1 MQNFIDLNNFLLIA
15 TLLTNLSLGLF
26 ILFKDQKNVVNQAFG
41 SMLLAIAYWAFSF
54 LMFAS
59 VRDPGAMLFWRRML
73 PVGSALAAGYL
84 LYFSLVF
91 PKRERPLP
99 VWQKTFVLLPGYCFT
114 VLSVLTPWLIR
125 KFEGRESLPSFL
137 GTTDFGQ
144 LYRLYACYLLVFFTA
159 ALFILTRKFV
169 RAAGREKV
177 QIFYVLV
184 GTGLA
189 IISGALVSLLM
200 PLFGVD
206 RFFALGPYF
215 SLVMVGFIVYAIVRH
230 RLLNIEN
237 FMLRSL
243 IIAALAVEIG
253 VVLFSFRQGNLDYF
267 ITFSLALVQIVL
279 GLYLLFNNP
288 KNEINLYFA
297 GVCCSLAF
305 WTVSVLMLRQAGQ
318 IADIVF
324 WGKFIFFGPILTVYL
339 FLCFS
344 FVFPER
350 TVAKMAFRQ
359 AILFVPTGILLVLL
373 AGPWILQAAEITTLG
388 PSPIYGLAYPV
399 FAFYLLFYFSWGI
412 FNLIRKHRWVK
423 GVEKIQIRYLFLGLF
438 LTFILS
444 IITNM
449 IMPVMGEARFINYG
463 PISTLFFLFFTAYA
477 IARHRLMSIEV
488 IIQRSTVYAFAT
500 ILIMA
505 FYALAVLVSEIYLRK
520 VIGYTSLI
528 ISALA
533 AMIIAVAYQP
543 LVKGFQVFTDRIFF
557 RGRYDYQKTLNRISQ
572 EIAAVIKL
580 EELVKLIAFSFV
592 DTMKVT
598 EISFLLLEKEGEH
611 FRSIPLNIAR
621 YKRIEIDVQ
630 SPIVAWLN
638 KNRDILV
645 REEVEDAPEL
655 EVVQG
660 AMDRLGISVW
670 VPIVSKDV
678 MIGIIALGNKL
689 SGDVFSAEDLALLN
703 TLASQTAVA
712 LDNARLYDEVLTM
725 KNYSEEILQSMNNGV
740 LTTDLR
746 GKIITINYMAERITG
761 RKRSEVIGRGCAELW
776 GKKSMIAL
784 AAENTIK
791 DVFCLNLETT
801 VASPEKGLVP
811 ISLSSTVLR
820 DSQGKKTGIL
830 LTIQDLTEIKEL
842 EDKVRRGDKLSALA
856 TMAAGMAHEIKNP
869 LSSMKVF
876 AQLLPKKFADPEY
889 RKKLEEILPREINR
903 IDRIVESLLGFA
915 RATAMTF
922 EKAPLNELIEETVKY
937 YEDQAKNNG
946 VKIVRSYSDLPEI
959 EVDKGQI
966 AQVFSNLILNAI
978 QAMPEGG
985 ELTIKTL
992 PDKKDDDL
1000 LRTIKIQISDTGHG
1014 ISEEMQKKLFDPF
1027 FTTKYG
1033 GTGLGLTITHSIV
1046 DGHKGSI
1053 DLASKI
1059 GQGTAFTITLPV
1071 RQGLV

>member
-1 MQNFIDLNNFLLIA
+1 MLLLVLTFTASIGLGIFVYLRGSGNEINKTVGMILCWTAFWTLGFFLFQRAQSSYWLLFFRRLTPAGAALIA
-15 TLLTNLSLGLF
+15 
-26 ILFKDQKNVVNQAFG
+26 
-41 SMLLAIAYWAFSF
+41 
-54 LMFAS
+54 
-59 VRDPGAMLFWRRML
+59 
-73 PVGSALAAGYL
+73 GYF
-84 LYFSLVF
+84 LYFALLF
-91 PKRERPLP
+91 PKYAERPA
-99 VWQKTFVLLPGYCFT
+99 
-114 VLSVLTPWLIR
+114 LI
-125 KFEGRESLPSFL
+125 
-137 GTTDFGQ
+137 
-144 LYRLYACYLLVFFTA
+144 
-159 ALFILTRKFV
+159 V
-169 RAAGREKV
+169 RAAIFLPAYIFTLSSVFTNWMITGIIIDNPALPFLGRVFYGPIFIPFMAYFIGCAVLAFCLLVAKYLKAGSQEKN
-177 QIFYVLV
+177 QIFYVLFGSVVALAV
-184 GTGLA
+184 GIVTNFFL
-189 IISGALVSLLM
+189 
-200 PLFGVD
+200 PLFG
-206 RFFALGPYF
+206 FAQLANISPLFALIMT
-215 SLVMVGFIVYAIVRH
+215 VFISYAIVRH
-230 RLLNIEN
+230 KLLNIDD
-237 FMLRSL
+237 FLSRGL
-243 IIAALAVEIG
+243 YLFFIILAIVG
-253 VVLFSFRQGNLDYF
+253 TLLLLAMQKFNVVFPFYTVVG
-267 ITFSLALVQIVL
+267 SLALGMIVYLNNYKSKINISFFALALMVVLWTVAIFFYSEAADSSAAFFWSKAAATISVCIPALILFFSYVFPKEEESLASVWVVIWVASAVVVAVLTQFNLVVSGVSGPPGSFAFVPGPAFPLFVVYFL
-279 GLYLLFNNP
+279 GLIGAALIKLL
-288 KNEINLYFA
+288 
-297 GVCCSLAF
+297 
-305 WTVSVLMLRQAGQ
+305 
-318 IADIVF
+318 
-324 WGKFIFFGPILTVYL
+324 
-339 FLCFS
+339 
-344 FVFPER
+344 
-350 TVAKMAFRQ
+350 
-359 AILFVPTGILLVLL
+359 
-373 AGPWILQAAEITTLG
+373 
-388 PSPIYGLAYPV
+388 
-399 FAFYLLFYFSWGI
+399 
-412 FNLIRKHRWVK
+412 RKYYHYSGTRK
-423 GVEKIQIRYLFLGLF
+423 LQIRYVFVGLFLGSF
-438 LTFILS
+438 FP
-444 IITNM
+444 IITNLVLPFLGFTQLAG
-449 IMPVMGEARFINYG
+449 IG
-463 PISTLFFLFFTAYA
+463 PFFTIITSTFISYA
-477 IARHRLMSIEV
+477 IVRHRLMSIEV

-505 FYALAVLVSEIYLRK
+505 FYALAVLVSEIYLRQ

-543 LVKGFQVFTDRIFF
+543 LVKSFQVFTDRIFF

-572 EIAAVIKL
+572 EIAAVIRL
-580 EELVKLIAFSFV
+580 EELAKLIAFSFV
-592 DTMKVT
+592 DTMKVA

-611 FRSIPLNIAR
+611 FCSIPLNIAR

-630 SPIVAWLN
+630 SPIVTWLN

-645 REEVEDAPEL
+645 REEVEAAPEL
-655 EVVQG
+655 EIVQG

-678 MIGIIALGNKL
+678 MIGIIALGDKL

-761 RKRSEVIGRGCAELW
+761 RKRSEVIGKGCAEIW
-776 GKKSMIAL
+776 GKKSMIAR

-876 AQLLPKKFADPEY
+876 AQLLPKKFDDPEY

-922 EKAPLNELIEETVKY
+922 EKASLKELIEETVKY

-946 VKIVRSYSDLPEI
+946 VKIVRSFSNLPEI

-992 PDKKDDDL
+992 PDKKDEDI
-1000 LRTIKIQISDTGHG
+1000 LRTIKVQISDTGHG

-1053 DLASKI
+1053 DLDSKI
-1059 GQGTAFTITLPV
+1059 GQGTTFTITLPV
-1071 RQGLV
+1071 RQGLL